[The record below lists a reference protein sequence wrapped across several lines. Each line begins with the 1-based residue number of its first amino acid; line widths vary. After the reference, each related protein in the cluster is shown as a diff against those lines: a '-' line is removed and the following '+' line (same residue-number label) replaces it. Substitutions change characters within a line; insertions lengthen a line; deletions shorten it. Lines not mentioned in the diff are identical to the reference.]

1 MGQREALLNVN
12 SLDRRTK
19 EWSQDDETKKQR
31 ERAWTSKRQ
40 RYSLKY
46 LAKGFVLTQ
55 YKTKPLICV

>member
-31 ERAWTSKRQ
+31 ERG
-40 RYSLKY
+40 LGP
-46 LAKGFVLTQ
+46 AKDKDIPCNTL
-55 YKTKPLICV
+55 LRDLS